1 MWCKITFKLKHVKQF
16 APHEV
21 FCSTDIVCG
30 VCDNYNVWDKARKKL
45 YTTFLPS
52 SSVVFDSMLEQ
63 NMKEARLGEVDITD
77 VDPDTLKKMLEFIY
91 TGQVVNR
98 IP

>member
-1 MWCKITFKLKHVKQF
+1 
-16 APHEV
+16 
-21 FCSTDIVCG
+21 
-30 VCDNYNVWDKARKKL
+30 
-45 YTTFLPS
+45 
-52 SSVVFDSMLEQ
+52 MLDQ

>member
-1 MWCKITFKLKHVKQF
+1 M
-16 APHEV
+16 
-21 FCSTDIVCG
+21 
-30 VCDNYNVWDKARKKL
+30 KACQIIDL
-45 YTTFLPS
+45 Q
-52 SSVVFDSMLEQ
+52 SM

-91 TGQVVNR
+91 TEQVVNR